1 MKDLVII
8 SGPTGV
14 GKSKASIE
22 LCKKIGGSVIS
33 ADSMQVYR
41 GMDIGTAKITHEEME
56 GIPHYLIDVCDPSD
70 DFNIVTFKQMATG
83 AIEEIT
89 SSGRIPV
96 IVGGTGFYIQSVL
109 YDIDFS
115 IADELTQY
123 REYLYELLEEKGS
136 EHVHQLLEAVDPV
149 AAKKIHKNDHKRVIR
164 ALEYYRQT
172 GDMISDHNS
181 KSLECK
187 SPYNFC
193 YFFLN
198 DDRNVIYDRINR
210 RVDKMMDNGLV
221 DEVRRL
227 TADGLTK
234 EHVSMHGIGYKEII
248 DYLEGN
254 CTLDEATDMIKKL
267 SRHYAKRQITWARR
281 TDDVIFID
289 INDGDIIDN
298 MCKELTRK
306 GIIHG

>member
-1 MKDLVII
+1 MRDLVII

-22 LCKKIGGSVIS
+22 LSKRIGGSVIS

-41 GMDIGTAKITHEEME
+41 GMDIGTAKITHEEMQ

-70 DFNIVTFKQMATG
+70 DFNIVAFKQMATK
-83 AIEEIT
+83 AIEDIE
-89 SSGRIPV
+89 SSKRIPV

-115 IADELTQY
+115 IGDELTQY
-123 REYLYELLEEKGS
+123 REQLYELLETKGS
-136 EHVHQLLEAVDPV
+136 EHVHHLLECVDPE

-181 KSLECK
+181 KSLENK

-193 YFFLN
+193 YFFLS
-198 DDRNVIYDRINR
+198 DDRNAVYDRINK
-210 RVDKMMDNGLV
+210 RVDDMMNNGLV
-221 DEVRRL
+221 DEVKKL
-227 TADGLTK
+227 VGMGLTK
-234 EHVSMHGIGYKEII
+234 DHVSMHGIGYKEII

-254 CTLDEATDMIKKL
+254 CTINEATDRIKQL

-281 TDDVIFID
+281 TRDVIFID

-306 GIIHG
+306 GII